1 MGGHILEV
9 YIAGDIAAKY
19 GEIYREKGKE
29 RRMGDGRQIVDI
41 HSKLYPEQLREI
53 AKPPK
58 KLYCS
63 GRLELLSRKCVSVV
77 GSRRYSLYGKQTALM
92 IGRHL
97 GRTELVT
104 VSGLASGIDTFAH
117 TGALESNGDTIAV
130 LGTGMNQIYP
140 KKNRDLQ
147 HQIESCGLV
156 ISEYEDEFRG
166 NRYSFPARNRIISG
180 LSRCVVVVEAGV
192 SSGALITAQYA
203 GEQGR
208 IVYAVPGNIN
218 SQFSLGT
225 NLLIRDGA
233 VPLVVIDDLMRDMGI
248 EKPKEVEQE
257 KESLGG
263 DEKQMLEV
271 IAQNDGVHVNEIAH
285 ILNKNIGKV
294 SAIITVLEIKGW
306 VVSAAGKIHLA
317 K

>member
-1 MGGHILEV
+1 
-9 YIAGDIAAKY
+9 
-19 GEIYREKGKE
+19 
-29 RRMGDGRQIVDI
+29 MGDGRQIVDI

-263 DEKQMLEV
+263 DEKQVLEV

>member
-1 MGGHILEV
+1 MNQKR
-9 YIAGDIAAKY
+9 A
-19 GEIYREKGKE
+19 
-29 RRMGDGRQIVDI
+29 IVDI
-41 HSKLYPEQLREI
+41 NSEAYPDCLREI
-53 AKPPK
+53 ANPPK

-63 GRLELLSRKCVSVV
+63 GRLELLTRKCVSVV
-77 GSRRYSLYGKQTALM
+77 GSRRYSLYGKQVALM
-92 IGRHL
+92 IGRYL
-97 GRTELVT
+97 GRTEVVT

-117 TGALESNGDTIAV
+117 TGALESEGDTIAV

-140 KKNRDLQ
+140 KKNQELQ
-147 HQIESCGLV
+147 RRIESCGLV
-156 ISEYEDEFRG
+156 ITEYEDEFRG
-166 NRYSFPARNRIISG
+166 TRYTFPARNRIISG

-203 GEQGR
+203 EEQGR
-208 IVYAVPGNIN
+208 TVYAVPGNIN

-233 VPLVVIDDLMRDMGI
+233 TPLVVMDDLIREMDVAKPI
-248 EKPKEVEQE
+248 EMKKE
-257 KESLGG
+257 KGNLGE
-263 DEKQMLEV
+263 DEKQVLDV
-271 IAQNDGVHVNEIAH
+271 VAGNNGIHVNEIAH

-306 VVSAAGKIHLA
+306 IVSAAGKIHLA

>member
-1 MGGHILEV
+1 M
-9 YIAGDIAAKY
+9 
-19 GEIYREKGKE
+19 KE
-29 RRMGDGRQIVDI
+29 RREIIDI
-41 HSKLYPEQLREI
+41 DSEIYPERLREI
-53 AKPPK
+53 ANPPK

-63 GRLELLSRKCVSVV
+63 GRLELLSRQCVSVV
-77 GSRRYSLYGKQTALM
+77 GSRRYSLYGKQVALM
-92 IGRHL
+92 VGRHL
-97 GRTELVT
+97 GRTNLVT

-117 TGALESNGDTIAV
+117 IGALESEGDTIAV

-140 KKNRDLQ
+140 KKNQELQ
-147 HQIESCGLV
+147 QRIETCGLV
-156 ISEYEDEFRG
+156 ITEYEDEFRG
-166 NRYSFPARNRIISG
+166 TRFTFPARNRIISG
-180 LSRCVVVVEAGV
+180 LSECVVVVEAGV

-208 IVYAVPGNIN
+208 TVYAVPGNIN

-233 VPLVVIDDLMRDMGI
+233 SPLVVIDDLFRDMGMT
-248 EKPKEVEQE
+248 EPKEKDQE
-257 KESLGG
+257 KEKLGA
-263 DEKQMLEV
+263 DERMVLDV
-271 IAQNDGVHVNEIAH
+271 VAGNSGIHVNEIAH

>member
-1 MGGHILEV
+1 MGE
-9 YIAGDIAAKY
+9 
-19 GEIYREKGKE
+19 
-29 RRMGDGRQIVDI
+29 GRQIIDV
-41 HSKLYPEQLREI
+41 HSELYPKQLREI

-140 KKNRDLQ
+140 KKNQDLQ
-147 HQIESCGLV
+147 RQIESCGLV

-180 LSRCVVVVEAGV
+180 LSQCVVVVEAGV

-208 IVYAVPGNIN
+208 TVYAVPGNIN

-248 EKPKEVEQE
+248 EKPKEGEQA
-257 KESLGG
+257 KASLGG
-263 DEKQMLEV
+263 DEKQVLDV
-271 IAQNDGVHVNEIAH
+271 IAGNDGIHVNEIAH

-306 VVSAAGKIHLA
+306 IVSAAGKIHLA